1 MGGCTCWKIGHVCVD
16 NRVHDKPGPEIR
28 ALFGLPARLGGLG
41 IRDPS
46 EKALEQRDTSRAVTR
61 PVVDLLLEQ
70 NEGDPLAQDRLEE
83 ALAEQSGLISRAKR
97 QRAEEEKERQR
108 EVVGQLSPSLQS
120 AVERATDDG
129 AWSWLSARPIE
140 EHGFAL
146 HKGAFR
152 DAVALRYG
160 WEPAN
165 LPSHCA
171 CGVSF
176 DSCHAL
182 TSLRISQIWVRARDR
197 APIPSA
203 EVFACYFEGLRSGW
217 ELIIHLAQCGLDNQ
231 SAGVARQLFFLLRHL
246 SKFPSFKN
254 ENPSCRFWD
263 MALGL
268 VAVAFEKRSLPPYTR
283 VRWRGM
289 VRCGAFA
296 TKARKSIIVE
306 TSFAGALLR
315 ECTDRVL
322 RTSLCARRCCKVVA
336 WRYLDLGISR
346 TVDRAC
352 SKGGLTIA
360 RHNEIWDLTASL
372 ISEVCSDVEIEPRL
386 QPLSGEQFLH
396 ASANRNAEARLDIK
410 ARGFW
415 GGAFKCAF
423 FDVRVFNP
431 RARTNAAAPSTAAMY
446 RRHEQMKRRAYG
458 QRVRDIEMSSFTPL
472 VFSGA
477 PQLEALAL
485 PLWLLSSAS
494 RCAWHLPGP
503 CPTRQSWAGWDVGV
517 SFALLRSAIMCL
529 RGSRQHVRG
538 RLGCPML
545 AWQSPKANFNPTS
558 SNCASSNNKTLS
570 LLLLSRLYSFLLTIF
585 QEAMFILKF

>member
-1 MGGCTCWKIGHVCVD
+1 MLSKMTNVLKCGQLCCCAPYDVPFWYLPTFIGKGPAILSTCVKRW
-16 NRVHDKPGPEIR
+16 RVF
-28 ALFGLPARLGGLG
+28 AC
-41 IRDPS
+41 
-46 EKALEQRDTSRAVTR
+46 
-61 PVVDLLLEQ
+61 
-70 NEGDPLAQDRLEE
+70 NEGFLLQHRTKFGTVGHFRQTEH
-83 ALAEQSGLISRAKR
+83 AKAAIR
-97 QRAEEEKERQR
+97 TVLYTLTTATIFNAAERQR

-120 AVERATDDG
+120 AVERATDNG
-129 AWSWLSARPIE
+129 ASSWLSARPIE

-182 TSLRISQIWVRARDR
+182 T
-197 APIPSA
+197 
-203 EVFACYFEGLRSGW
+203 
-217 ELIIHLAQCGLDNQ
+217 
-231 SAGVARQLFFLLRHL
+231 
-246 SKFPSFKN
+246 
-254 ENPSCRFWD
+254 
-263 MALGL
+263 
-268 VAVAFEKRSLPPYTR
+268 
-283 VRWRGM
+283 
-289 VRCGAFA
+289 
-296 TKARKSIIVE
+296 
-306 TSFAGALLR
+306 
-315 ECTDRVL
+315 
-322 RTSLCARRCCKVVA
+322 
-336 WRYLDLGISR
+336 
-346 TVDRAC
+346 C

-360 RHNEIWDLTASL
+360 RHNEIRDLTASL
-372 ISEVCSDVEIEPRL
+372 ISEVCSDVEVEPRL

-396 ASANRNAEARLDIK
+396 ASANRDAEARLDIK

-415 GGAFKCAF
+415 GGAFECAF

-472 VFSGA
+472 VFSAAGGFGPA
-477 PQLEALAL
+477 ALITFKRIAL
-485 PLWLLSSAS
+485 RLASIWPMPYSAIMGWL
-494 RCAWHLPGP
+494 RC
-503 CPTRQSWAGWDVGV
+503 RV

-545 AWQSPKANFNPTS
+545 AVA
-558 SNCASSNNKTLS
+558 
-570 LLLLSRLYSFLLTIF
+570 
-585 QEAMFILKF
+585 EGKF